1 MKVTRNMCSTK
12 VVQCLNP
19 PSCCLLFCLQATD
32 GGCGPAR
39 CFIPSQGGWILSYGV
54 TVRHNCHVF
63 VTAAVT
69 KLWLGVVR
77 ADSSRRSK
85 LASTRSPGQVTASWG
100 REKKRWAR
108 QRFCH
113 HTMPWILYAT
123 VTKLYDLSLRIS
135 KNIIFILQ
143 HYNSI
148 CTFIP
153 P

>member
-39 CFIPSQGGWILSYGV
+39 CFIPSQGGWILSHGV

-77 ADSSRRSK
+77 AGSSRRSK
-85 LASTRSPGQVTASWG
+85 LASTWSPGPGHCIMRAERRNVEQDNAFATIQCI
-100 REKKRWAR
+100 EY
-108 QRFCH
+108 C
-113 HTMPWILYAT
+113 MPL
-123 VTKLYDLSLRIS
+123 
-135 KNIIFILQ
+135 
-143 HYNSI
+143 
-148 CTFIP
+148 
-153 P
+153 